1 MQLITDRGYYTWTPT
16 ISGQSIPVHFE
27 DEEQS
32 QVSSEQPQVSSS
44 HLSSTSSGE
53 DQSEI
58 SEQTRPQRTKS
69 RPAWMRE
76 YEVTGIDQFDDP
88 ITHFALLSDC
98 DPVIFKNAVQDPKWQ
113 QAMDEE
119 IHAIEKNNTWEL
131 TNIPKGHKSI
141 DVKWVY
147 KTKLNAQS
155 KIEKYKARL
164 IAKGYKQHLGIDYNE
179 VFAPVARHDTI
190 RLVIALAAPN
200 SWPIFQLDVK
210 STFLYEDLQEEVYV
224 DQPPGYVCQGNE
236 TKVYKLRKAL
246 YGLKQAPR
254 ACAMFDAFKSSMMK
268 EFAMTDLGML
278 HYFLGIETFW
288 PSFSCNNATQL
299 VQQCNSVGTPIDLGL
314 KLTKDPEGK
323 KIDNILYKQ
332 MVGSLMYLTITR
344 PDIMHGVSLIS
355 RYMEH
360 PTELYLLAA
369 KRIFRYLKGTTDF
382 GILYKK
388 GEQSGL
394 IGFTDSDYASDSNDR
409 KSTSGYIFTMGSGV
423 ISWLSRKQPIVT
435 LSTTEAEFVA
445 VASCACQAIWLRR
458 LLETLQHPHNGS
470 TPIYCGNS
478 STIKLSKN
486 PVLHGRSKH
495 IDVRYHFLR
504 DLVKDETLDLKH
516 CRSADQLGLNH
527 KMARTEPRKR
537 KRREEKYDTEDIE
550 QFMVEEIDG
559 VMGKEEIENA
569 PDEEKETENVDELAG
584 IPIQPYDHE
593 AQTGAIFILENASLE
608 VVKLGKEVIT
618 KNSADYRPDIAHQ
631 HEQGCFS
638 SGELVGFSLKIVQR
652 PLNKAGRLRALYVK
666 TENGV
671 LFEIKPY
678 VRIPRTY
685 KRFSGIMS
693 LLLQKLSITAV
704 GESEKLLRVI
714 KNPVTQ
720 YLPLNSRKIGF
731 SYISEKLVD
740 IRDYVAAVSDDVN
753 FVFVVGAMAHGKID
767 IKDYA
772 DDFIST

>member
-1 MQLITDRGYYTWTPT
+1 MGSPFL
-16 ISGQSIPVHFE
+16 SILKTRNSHKFLPNSHKFLLRIYRALHLEKTNLKFQNRHGLNARRV
-27 DEEQS
+27 D
-32 QVSSEQPQVSSS
+32 QP
-44 HLSSTSSGE
+44 GCE
-53 DQSEI
+53 N
-58 SEQTRPQRTKS
+58 
-69 RPAWMRE
+69 MN
-76 YEVTGIDQFDDP
+76 
-88 ITHFALLSDC
+88 C
-98 DPVIFKNAVQDPKWQ
+98 DPVIFNNAVQDPKWQ

-210 STFLYEDLQEEVYV
+210 STFLYGDLQEEVYV

-254 ACAMFDAFKSSMMK
+254 AWYSRIEAYFLKSGFQKCPYEPTLFIKSESDGKLLIVCLYVDDLIYTGNDSAMFDAFKSSMMK

-278 HYFLGIETFW
+278 HYFLGIEVIQSSDAIFL
-288 PSFSCNNATQL
+288 SQRKYAQDILAKFQL
-299 VQQCNSVGTPIDLGL
+299 QHCNSVGTPIDLGL

-332 MVGSLMYLTITR
+332 MVGSLMYLIITR

-360 PTELYLLAA
+360 PTELHLLAA

-394 IGFTDSDYASDSNDR
+394 IGFTDSDYAGDSNDR

-423 ISWLSRKQPIVT
+423 ISWSSRKQPIVT

-470 TPIYCGNS
+470 TPIYCDNS

-486 PVLHGRSKH
+486 PVLH
-495 IDVRYHFLR
+495 
-504 DLVKDETLDLKH
+504 
-516 CRSADQLGLNH
+516 
-527 KMARTEPRKR
+527 EPRKR

-608 VVKLGKEVIT
+608 VVKLGKFYQLLNSDHDKFLRSNN
-618 KNSADYRPDIAHQ
+618 KNPADYRPDIAHQ

-652 PLNKAGRLRALYVK
+652 YSPLNKAGRLRALYVK

-740 IRDYVAAVSDDVN
+740 IRDYVATVSDDVN

-772 DDFIST
+772 DDFISNF